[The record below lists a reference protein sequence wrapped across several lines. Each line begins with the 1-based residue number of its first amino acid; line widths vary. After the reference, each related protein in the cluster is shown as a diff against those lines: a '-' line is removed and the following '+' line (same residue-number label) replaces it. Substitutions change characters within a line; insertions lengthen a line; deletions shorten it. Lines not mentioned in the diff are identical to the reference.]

1 MKIHFERTGG
11 FMGLRMV
18 AAIDTDDLPEEE
30 AATLH
35 ELLDKVDFFELPARL
50 DSPDP
55 AMDQF
60 HYVLSV
66 SREEPSPPG
75 EVHTFWNR
83 VDDEEEDEDESSAAH
98 GFGDRALRDR
108 DSRTS
113 GADLDTDSA
122 GAAHT
127 VSFTDAAAPL
137 EMLPLI
143 RMLTRMAH
151 GE

>member
-18 AAIDTDDLPEEE
+18 TTIDTDDLPEEE
-30 AATLH
+30 AEVLCR
-35 ELLDKVDFFELPARL
+35 LFDDVDFFELPARL

-66 SREEPSPPG
+66 SREEIPPPR
-75 EVHTFWNR
+75 EVRSFWNR
-83 VDDEEEDEDESSAAH
+83 FDDDEDDEAHDDRNFAEREDAPV
-98 GFGDRALRDR
+98 
-108 DSRTS
+108 
-113 GADLDTDSA
+113 SA
-122 GAAHT
+122 GGEETHT
-127 VSFTDAAAPL
+127 VTFTDAAAPS
-137 EMLPLI
+137 EMQPLI